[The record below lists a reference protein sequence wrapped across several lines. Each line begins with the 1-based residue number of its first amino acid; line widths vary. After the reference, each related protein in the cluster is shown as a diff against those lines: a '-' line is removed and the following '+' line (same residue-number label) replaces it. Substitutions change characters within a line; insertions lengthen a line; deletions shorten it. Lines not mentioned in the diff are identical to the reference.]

1 VLRLEIRRLRQVVAI
16 ARRRLGQREAPFG
29 RFILVD
35 PRLVRAPVHFPVGC
49 ALPVSSLTRA
59 KSTILASSHVRPP
72 SLDHDSS

>member
-1 VLRLEIRRLRQVVAI
+1 MRSVAVTGRAEQERL
-16 ARRRLGQREAPFG
+16 
-29 RFILVD
+29 D